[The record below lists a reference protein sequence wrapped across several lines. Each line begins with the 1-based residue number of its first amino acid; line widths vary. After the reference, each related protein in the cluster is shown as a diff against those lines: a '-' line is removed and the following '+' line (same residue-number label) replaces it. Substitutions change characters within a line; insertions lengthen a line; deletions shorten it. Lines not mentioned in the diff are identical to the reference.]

1 MGVDETDKQ
10 ILELLIHAMRA
21 AEKKRARYK
30 YFELHVCHDCLHRY
44 VVDWTVLGFAS
55 EKYRRC
61 ELCGFQPPYPLFEV
75 LFTKTTKQR
84 VES

>member
-10 ILELLIHAMRA
+10 ILELLIHTMMARGR
-21 AEKKRARYK
+21 KRARYV

-61 ELCGFQPPYPLFEV
+61 ELCGLEQPYPLFEL
-75 LFTKTTKQR
+75 LFAKTTKQR

>member
-1 MGVDETDKQ
+1 MGVNETDEQ

-21 AEKKRARYK
+21 AERKRARYK

-55 EKYRRC
+55 DKHETC

-75 LFTKTTKQR
+75 LFAKTTKRR
-84 VES
+84 V